1 MGGGEEKLQD
11 EREHA
16 CVREREREQISTS
29 TRFGVLVEIST
40 TEFPSRFNQA
50 KG

>member
-16 CVREREREQISTS
+16 CVRERERTNFHFNAFRGFSGNLDYGVSIS
-29 TRFGVLVEIST
+29 I
-40 TEFPSRFNQA
+40 
-50 KG
+50 

>member
-1 MGGGEEKLQD
+1 MMGVGEEKLQD

-16 CVREREREQISTS
+16 CVREREQISTS
-29 TRFGVLVEIST
+29 MRFGVLVEIST